1 MKKYVFVQ
9 DDPFFL
15 PVLLDK
21 FLREFA
27 ETTAGINVQSV
38 AQGKRSVF
46 ETALTLRRVYGL
58 RYFLWKLRRFVVV
71 KAKARLLNDLLR
83 STRRCY
89 SVSAVARKYGLEVTR
104 AVDVNSEAFRD
115 RLARHGVELVVSISG
130 TQLYRRELRE
140 QIRAGIINCH
150 GGLLPRYRGLMPSFW
165 TLANGETTGGVSVHF
180 VDGKLDNGPI
190 VVQRTYRIHRRD
202 TLEDVMARSK
212 DLAAEAIIDAVRLI
226 EAGAPPTQPN
236 DPSEATSFS
245 MPTRGDVAR
254 FRANGHRF
262 Y

>member
-150 GGLLPRYRGLMPSFW
+150 GGLLPEQGMSLSEGRSYASIVGVESATTPGQLRVVPSDPDASILYQALLGPVGPDLGQMPSDRP
-165 TLANGETTGGVSVHF
+165 A
-180 VDGKLDNGPI
+180 LDA
-190 VVQRTYRIHRRD
+190 QRIQLVRD
-202 TLEDVMARSK
+202 WIA
-212 DLAAEAIIDAVRLI
+212 
-226 EAGAPPTQPN
+226 AGAPEN
-236 DPSEATSFS
+236 
-245 MPTRGDVAR
+245 
-254 FRANGHRF
+254 
-262 Y
+262 